1 MSARADGVRPVW
13 FGGVLSDEVTG
24 QVVAWVAAGGP
35 GGVAVPAELASNV
48 LDPAKRE
55 DEDLDGEPAS

>member
-1 MSARADGVRPVW
+1 M
-13 FGGVLSDEVTG
+13 LSDEVTG